1 MIILQ
6 NYNRCTPQELAIAID
21 ALGEISKSKGPNSA
35 LYQRIKY
42 ARIKH
47 NEDHDTSLSIADFAK
62 NVLGVTVK
70 VSNQTLNQHGIYS
83 YFFFPIRIFPNNCF
97 FYWFRI
103 VDNN

>member
-1 MIILQ
+1 MIFELHVIILQ
-6 NYNRCTPQELAIAID
+6 NYDRCTPQELAIAID
-21 ALGEISKSKGPNSA
+21 ALGERGIPKSNGPNSA

-83 YFFFPIRIFPNNCF
+83 YFFFPICNRSVF
-97 FYWFRI
+97 
-103 VDNN
+103 